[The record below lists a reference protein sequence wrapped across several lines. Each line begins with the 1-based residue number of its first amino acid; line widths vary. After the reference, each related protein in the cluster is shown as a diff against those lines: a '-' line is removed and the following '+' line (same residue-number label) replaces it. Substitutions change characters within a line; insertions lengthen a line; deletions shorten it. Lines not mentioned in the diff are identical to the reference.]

1 MRENEGKIFQDS
13 LAGGTKKRKF
23 DKGASC
29 SSKAEG
35 DGQTS
40 IVKAEKKER
49 SDGHPPSKKKSDG
62 HPPSKK
68 KAKKEKDTK
77 KKKTTS
83 DRCRA
88 AMREQEQVELRE
100 ATRRSCVGSGMIMSR
115 RSYRDVEVASE
126 ESEEEFLD
134 LAVTKAN
141 EIEQSTRPSSSS
153 SEVESEHEAFGTS
166 IVKAEK
172 KERSDGH
179 PPSKKKSDGHP
190 PSKKKA
196 KKEKDKKK
204 KKTTLDR
211 SESEHEAFG
220 FSEETQAAI
229 AATAAVANA
238 DLDDN
243 LGDQAFIDL
252 PFRAAEPP
260 SDELESVNDEPVD
273 EERSDEEH
281 ELESVN
287 DEPVDEERSD
297 EEQSDG
303 EQSDAEPDGDDDGI
317 PTPPTAP
324 TRGRKKKRKTVTEPD
339 SDNDPDPPNPRQ
351 KIYVPDRHGWNRS
364 LERVKVEPFAG
375 PSPSGPTFPP
385 LAAPVSYFLK
395 FFPLILIIQI
405 ATWTTTILLKAGK
418 QATTAVEIQAWIG
431 CRLVMGLVKIP
442 NYQDYWSTESAYF
455 NGQIAGTMTRQ
466 RYDDVN
472 AFLACNDPALDPEKY
487 PKEDPTMFTDR
498 KHKYCWMRNHPL
510 YPLQPVWDTVL
521 ECCQKNYNMARH
533 ISIDEAMVKYSGFK
547 AQVRKFFMPL
557 KPIRAGFKLYAMAEA
572 TTGYLFNFIT
582 HPWKSGIP
590 AKMIDIT
597 LEVAKPILG
606 RYHHIFTDKLYTSMA
621 LGRLLLSHNTYLTGA
636 VKSNSKGLPVDFLK
650 DSKKNP
656 RHHLKLKRLSKTKRG
671 TFYTRQNNA
680 FTSVVWKDSAIM
692 QLLSSAHQGY
702 RTKPT
707 ANTPGDVVTRQVK
720 ADGERVRTPTSVNA
734 PRQAV
739 DYVKYMGGV
748 DRADQLRSYYSCSR
762 KSQQWW
768 KKLLFFTIDTA
779 VSNAWLCYKWHNP
792 TKASAEEDDD
802 DREEEQSAR
811 LSHSQFVL
819 AIAKGLIYGT
829 SQQQQRRR
837 DPQQSKYQPLPA
849 HHGAGTD
856 HQSANLQN
864 KHARQ
869 CQWCKQHGTTNA
881 SGNVPTTRH
890 GCKICN
896 VNLCRPPRRCFLA
909 YHGGE

>member
-13 LAGGTKKRKF
+13 VAGISKRRKY

-29 SSKAEG
+29 SSKAKG
-35 DGQTS
+35 DGQPLKT
-40 IVKAEKKER
+40 KKNE
-49 SDGHPPSKKKSDG
+49 KSDG

-68 KAKKEKDTK
+68 
-77 KKKTTS
+77 
-83 DRCRA
+83 
-88 AMREQEQVELRE
+88 L
-100 ATRRSCVGSGMIMSR
+100 
-115 RSYRDVEVASE
+115 
-126 ESEEEFLD
+126 
-134 LAVTKAN
+134 
-141 EIEQSTRPSSSS
+141 
-153 SEVESEHEAFGTS
+153 
-166 IVKAEK
+166 
-172 KERSDGH
+172 DGH
-179 PPSKKKSDGHP
+179 PPSKKAA
-190 PSKKKA
+190 KKN
-196 KKEKDKKK
+196 KKEKKMKKSSDRCHAAMK
-204 KKTTLDR
+204 AQEQGELRLAARQSCVDSGITMSKRKYRATVDVSDDEEEIFLNAIVAKANKIEKKTTGLLSS
-211 SESEHEAFG
+211 SEDDADSQHVAFG
-220 FSEETQAAI
+220 FSSISQDEDPTLAAV
-229 AATAAVANA
+229 AATALVAGVNLHPDLSFA
-238 DLDDN
+238 DALQFSADTASSYRGDSTQFKSEDESASFPLFRDD
-243 LGDQAFIDL
+243 DSTRSEYEPDL
-252 PFRAAEPP
+252 AAPTHYNSVKSEDESAPP
-260 SDELESVNDEPVD
+260 SHDDDSTHSEDEPD
-273 EERSDEEH
+273 AAAPTSHDNSGESDDQEPEEH
-281 ELESVN
+281 DDDDGKD
-287 DEPVDEERSD
+287 DEG
-297 EEQSDG
+297 DG
-303 EQSDAEPDGDDDGI
+303 NGDDDDI
-317 PTPPTAP
+317 PSSPVAP

-351 KIYVPDRHGWNRS
+351 KNYAPDRHGWSRS
-364 LERVKVEPFAG
+364 LEQVKVEPFAG
-375 PSPSGPTFPP
+375 PSPTGPTFPP
-385 LAAPVSYFLK
+385 LAAPVDYFLK
-395 FFPLILIIQI
+395 FFPLYLIIQI

-418 QATTAVEIQAWIG
+418 KATTAAEIQAWIG

-442 NYQDYWSTESAYF
+442 NYQDYWSTETAYF

-472 AFLACNDPALDPEKY
+472 AFLACNDPALDPENY
-487 PKEDPTMFTDR
+487 PTEDPTMFTDK

-582 HPWKSGIP
+582 HPWKSGTP

-597 LEVAKPILG
+597 MEVAKPILG

-621 LGRLLLSHNTYLTGA
+621 LGRLLLSRSTYLTGA
-636 VKSNSKGLPVDFLK
+636 VKSNSKGLPVDLLK
-650 DSKKNP
+650 DAKKNP
-656 RHHLKLKRLSKTKRG
+656 KHLKLKRLSKTKRG
-671 TFYTRQNNA
+671 TFYSRQNNN
-680 FTSVVWKDSAIM
+680 FTSVVWKDSSIM

-720 ADGERVRTPTSVNA
+720 ADGERRRTTTIVSA

-768 KKLLFFTIDTA
+768 KKLLFFTIDIA

-792 TKASAEEDDD
+792 TTEPAESDDD
-802 DREEEQSAR
+802 DREEAQSAR

-829 SQQQQRRR
+829 NQPRR
-837 DPQQSKYQPLPA
+837 DPHQAKYQPLPA
-849 HHGAGTD
+849 HHGVGTD
-856 HQSANLQN
+856 HRSENLMN

-869 CQWCKQHGTTNA
+869 CQWCKRHGGTNP
-881 SGNVPTTRH
+881 SGNIPTTRH